1 MTEQE
6 IALFEA
12 LMPYA
17 ARETTRVRDDN
28 VRFVH
33 YTSAETAMK
42 ILRGG
47 EMWLR
52 NSTVMNDFSEVKHGM
67 TCLRAAWLSE
77 HGERLKKLMAEVQAD
92 LPDIFTAN
100 FDAQLNDVHNET
112 YIVSISEHASGL
124 EDQYGRLSMWR
135 AYAPRNGVAFVFHNT
150 PFLNESSALNAYT
163 SPVNYATFEKFA
175 VDFKAVVDGFEAHL
189 PTLKQLGGQWLH
201 ETLVRAFRFAIQ
213 STKHPSFV
221 EEREWRVIYAPSLL
235 HREGQLTFQQLE
247 RIPTEIVTLG
257 GVPQRIFKI
266 PFRNYPDEGF
276 VGATVPELI
285 ERVLIG
291 PSVDSYM
298 IAQAIVA
305 ELTAAGVQNADQKI
319 VITGIPLR
327 V

>member
-1 MTEQE
+1 VTEQE
-6 IALFEA
+6 VALFEA

-17 ARETTRVRDDN
+17 AQETTRIRDNN

-33 YTSAETAMK
+33 YTTAETAIK

-52 NSTVMNDFSEVKHGM
+52 NSVVMNDFSEVKYGM
-67 TCLRAAWLSE
+67 ACLQAAWKGE
-77 HGERLKKLMAEVQAD
+77 HGQRLQKLMAEVQAD
-92 LPDIFTAN
+92 LPGIFEST
-100 FDAQLNDVHNET
+100 FDAQFNDVHSET
-112 YIVSISEHASGL
+112 YLVSISEHATGL

-135 AYAPRNGVAFVFHNT
+135 AYAPRNGVAFVFNNT
-150 PFLNESSALNAYT
+150 PFISESNALNAFT
-163 SPVNYATFEKFA
+163 SPVNYATVDSFA
-175 VDFKAVVDGFEAHL
+175 DDFKAVVDGFEANL
-189 PTLKQLGGQWLH
+189 DTLKELGGGWLH
-201 ETLVRAFRFAIQ
+201 YTLLRAFRAAIQ

-221 EEREWRVIYAPSLL
+221 EEREWRVLYAPMLL
-235 HREGQLTFQQLE
+235 HREGLLSEQQLE

-276 VGATVPELI
+276 VGATIPELI

-291 PSVDSYM
+291 PAIDSYM
-298 IAQAIVA
+298 IAQAVIG
-305 ELTAAGVQNADQKI
+305 ELTVAGVQNADQKV
-319 VITGIPLR
+319 VITGVPLR